1 MNKSSVIG
9 LTVIL
14 LSFFVIRTTD
24 QTNHY
29 EVHSGHDSSLSG
41 AIFDNTPVS
50 PPPYIADI
58 PIPPKVLGDSTA
70 LHTYYYLPNVPYSRL

>member
-1 MNKSSVIG
+1 M
-9 LTVIL
+9 VIL
-14 LSFFVIRTTD
+14 LSFFIIQTTD

-29 EVHSGHDSSLSG
+29 EVQSGYEPSLSG

-50 PPPYIADI
+50 SPPHISDI
-58 PIPPKVLGDSTA
+58 PISPKVLGDSTA